1 MDINEFYVDENE
13 KPLDKLVVDGGFC
26 GIFRSIAV
34 VGDSLASGEFEG
46 TDPETNTTT
55 FHDMYDYSW
64 GQYLARMAGTTVRN
78 FSRGG
83 MSAIGYTVNFAYQN
97 RLWDADKAC
106 QAYIIALGANDI
118 TQMVNGQIEFG
129 DVSDINLDNYVFNK
143 KSFVGC
149 YAEIIQRYKAIQP
162 DAKFFLMTIPRGCAS
177 SDERRVFEDKHAEL
191 LYKLAEIFDNT
202 YVLDMRK
209 YSPEWDSEFKKNYML
224 GGHMNPMG
232 YQLAAKMVASYIDY
246 IVRKNPADFKQ
257 VGFIGTPYKN
267 TKSV

>member
-1 MDINEFYVDENE
+1 MDMNEYYVGENE
-13 KPLDKLVVDGGFC
+13 MPLDKLVVDGGFC

-46 TDPETNTTT
+46 TNPETNATT
-55 FHDMYDYSW
+55 FYDMYDYSW
-64 GQYLARMAGTTVRN
+64 GQFLARMAGTTVRN

-83 MSAIGYTVNFAYQN
+83 MSAVGYTVNFAYQN

-118 TQMVNGQIEFG
+118 SQMVNGQIEFG
-129 DVSDINLDNYVFNK
+129 DVSDINLENYVFNK
-143 KSFVGC
+143 KTFTGC
-149 YAEIIQRYKAIQP
+149 YAEIIQRYRAIQP
-162 DAKFFLMTIPRGCAS
+162 DAKFFLMTIPETPGG
-177 SDERRVFEDKHAEL
+177 EEKRRELAQKHSEL
-191 LYKLAEIFDNT
+191 LYKLAEMFDNT

-209 YSPEWDSEFKKNYML
+209 YSPKWDAKFKETYFL
-224 GGHMNPMG
+224 GTHMNPMG
-232 YQLAAKMVASYIDY
+232 YQLAEKMVASYIDY
-246 IVRKNPADFKQ
+246 IIRKNPKDFKQ